1 MRFEK
6 LNDDKIRITLNKE
19 DLAKKDINIHD
30 FMSSS
35 IESQDLFFD
44 MLDKAEKEI
53 GFVTKDYQIRIE
65 ALAVTSGDFIIT
77 VTRSLPN
84 SVHKETSTPK
94 KGISYKPKIK
104 IKRKQMPIDTANALY
119 AFPSFEDF
127 CQFCNFLQNHK
138 IPYTTIAQSVSLYEY
153 KNSYYFV
160 LENINVHYTH
170 LKKLFSNITEFATYL
185 TFSSLW
191 VNKMKESGKLIMKNN
206 AIRTCLK
213 YFK

>member
-6 LNDDKIRITLNKE
+6 LNDDKIRITLNRD

-84 SVHKETSTPK
+84 SVHKEAPTPK
-94 KGISYKPKIK
+94 KSASKPKIR

-119 AFPSFEDF
+119 IFPTFEDF
-127 CQFCNFLQNHK
+127 CEFCIFLQNHK
-138 IPYTTIAQSVSLYEY
+138 IPYTTIAQNVSLYEY
-153 KNSYYFV
+153 KNCYYFT
-160 LENINVHYTH
+160 LENINVNYSH
-170 LKKLFSNITEFATYL
+170 LKRLFSNITEFATYL
-185 TFSSLW
+185 TYSSLW
-191 VNKMKESGKLIMKNN
+191 VNKLKENGKLIMKNN
-206 AIRTCLK
+206 AIRICLK